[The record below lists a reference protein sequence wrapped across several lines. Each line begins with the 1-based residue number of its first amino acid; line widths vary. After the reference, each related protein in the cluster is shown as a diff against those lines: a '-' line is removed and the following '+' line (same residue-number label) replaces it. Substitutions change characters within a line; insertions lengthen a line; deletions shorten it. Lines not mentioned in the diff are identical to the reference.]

1 MLYYDFDKMCRGEIF
16 DESGSGNNGISRGR
30 VIVEAGY
37 NQDNGVDLSDGF
49 IQLDGMNFKVWW
61 GMLRVFLTTLS
72 RHSGLMGSAHSP
84 NRANPG
90 QEQDTSLSQCLSP
103 PRCIKW
109 LPVNLILGQ
118 GEGNL
123 IMD

>member
-1 MLYYDFDKMCRGEIF
+1 MLYYDFDKMCRGDIF

-61 GMLRVFLTTLS
+61 GILRVLLSTLS
-72 RHSGLMGSAHSP
+72 RHGGVMASAHVSESSGP
-84 NRANPG
+84 GSSPG
-90 QEQDTSLSQCLSP
+90 QEQDTTLTVPLSS
-103 PRCIKW
+103 RVYKM
-109 LPVNLILGQ
+109 GT
-118 GEGNL
+118 GELNSRGG
-123 IMD
+123 